1 MNIRYSYYSMIEIAW
16 RIKAVRR
23 DLLNYEN
30 KLKTFKQK
38 KIMTSINMFEAVLL
52 IFCTLFIV
60 SIFSGCSGPNPGIL
74 GTWQSTESNEPGHTI
89 TFERNGDAILRD
101 LEGRAVKLFIYE
113 IDGDQLT
120 MKDSGVETTWT
131 FILTGDE
138 LIISAGGLQT
148 SYNKVK

>member
-1 MNIRYSYYSMIEIAW
+1 M
-16 RIKAVRR
+16 RR
-23 DLLNYEN
+23 DFLKYEN

-38 KIMTSINMFEAVLL
+38 KITTSINRFEAVLL
-52 IFCTLFIV
+52 IFCTLFVV
-60 SIFSGCSGPNPGIL
+60 STFSGCSGPTPGIL
-74 GTWQSTESNEPGHTI
+74 GTWQSTEANEPGHTI
-89 TFERNGDAILRD
+89 SFEHNSDAILRNP
-101 LEGRAVKLFIYE
+101 EGRAVKIFVYE

-138 LIISAGGLQT
+138 LIIRAGGLQT